1 MLLPLRRKAVCW
13 QLSGLQVR
21 RVGSH
26 TCDLWRAKIPS
37 ESVFFE
43 HATRRVYL
51 ADCTDH
57 PDSAWVS
64 QQARQMTWELQERGV
79 PMRYL
84 THDHDTKFTGLF
96 DTVLKA
102 EGIEIVN
109 IPFEAPNANAIAERW
124 GRSVR
129 EECLD
134 CPYPKKLHR

>member
-21 RVGSH
+21 RVGSR
-26 TCDLWRAKIPS
+26 TCDLWRAKISS

-84 THDHDTKFTGLF
+84 THDHDAKFTGLF

>member
-1 MLLPLRRKAVCW
+1 
-13 QLSGLQVR
+13 
-21 RVGSH
+21 
-26 TCDLWRAKIPS
+26 
-37 ESVFFE
+37 
-43 HATRRVYL
+43 
-51 ADCTDH
+51 
-57 PDSAWVS
+57 
-64 QQARQMTWELQERGV
+64 MTWELQERGV

-129 EECLD
+129 EECLG
-134 CPYPKKLHR
+134 CPYPKNPIDR